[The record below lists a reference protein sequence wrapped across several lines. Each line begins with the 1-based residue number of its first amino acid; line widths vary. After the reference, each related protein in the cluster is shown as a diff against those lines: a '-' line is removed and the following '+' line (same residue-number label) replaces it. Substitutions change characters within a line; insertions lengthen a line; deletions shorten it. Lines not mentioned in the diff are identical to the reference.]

1 MTRVDFYV
9 IADESEHA
17 RLNVACRLAEK
28 AHVHG
33 HRVHVHTNSA
43 ADSSTFDQH
52 LWTYRDGGF
61 VPHALVDDDIN
72 TRFPNAAPILIGH
85 GHEPQSN
92 TEILINLANAVPD
105 FFSRLDRVMEIV
117 GGDAS
122 TRAAARE
129 RFKFYRDR
137 GYDLKS
143 HNL

>member
-9 IADESEHA
+9 IADESASA
-17 RLNVACRLAEK
+17 RLSVACRLAEK

-33 HRVHVHTNSA
+33 HRVHVHTQSEA
-43 ADSSTFDQH
+43 EACKLDAFM
-52 LWTYRDGGF
+52 WTYRDGGF
-61 VPHALVDDDIN
+61 VPHTLVDDDLN
-72 TRFPNAAPILIGH
+72 TRYPGASPILIGH
-85 GHEPQSN
+85 GQEPQAD
-92 TEILINLANAVPD
+92 TEILINLGAAVPD

-122 TRAAARE
+122 TRASARE

-137 GYDLKS
+137 GYDLNS

>member
-9 IADESEHA
+9 IADESEAA
-17 RLNVACRLAEK
+17 RLSVACRLAEK

-33 HRVHVHTNSA
+33 HSVHVHTE
-43 ADSSTFDQH
+43 DQAQAKS
-52 LWTYRDGGF
+52 LDAFMWSFRDGGF

-72 TRFPNAAPILIGH
+72 TRFPGAAPIQIGH
-85 GHEPQSN
+85 GQEPGAN
-92 TEILINLANAVPD
+92 TEILINLGASVPD

-117 GGDAS
+117 GGNTA
-122 TRAAARE
+122 TRASARE

>member
-9 IADESEHA
+9 VADESDTA

-33 HRVHVHTNSA
+33 HRVHVHTESA
-43 ADSSTFDQH
+43 AQAKSLDGY

-61 VPHALVDDDIN
+61 VPHALIDDELI
-72 TRFPNAAPILIGH
+72 TRYPGAAPILIGH
-85 GHEPQSN
+85 GQEPVAD
-92 TEILINLANAVPD
+92 TEILINLANSVPD
-105 FFSRLDRVMEIV
+105 FFSRLDRVMEVV
-117 GGDAS
+117 GGDAP
-122 TRAAARE
+122 TRATARE